1 MIKKSLLTFTFLL
14 LLLNGYSQNLKIS
27 KNKRYIETEDKKP
40 FLWIGDTAW
49 ELFHKLN
56 RKEANA
62 YLRKRAQQGFTVI
75 QAVILAENDGLRVP
89 NAYGDLPLHNLSPE
103 NPNEKYFEH
112 VDYIINKAEE
122 LGLYIAVLPTW
133 GDKVFSNRPGS
144 GPVVFN
150 ELNANIF
157 GEFLGRRYKRKPVIW
172 VLGGDR
178 NVENSE
184 VMNIWRSMA
193 RGLGKGDSGNH
204 LITYH
209 PAGEA
214 SSSQWF
220 QNEEWLD
227 FNMYQ
232 SGHADHFMKGYKF
245 AQNDYSRLPV
255 KPFVEAEPAYEDIP
269 VQFWSFIDWKSA
281 KKVPDSIL
289 NADSLLIDKSHFKK
303 GFFTDY
309 DVRVH
314 AYWNFLA
321 GACGYTYGNNAVWQM
336 FKKGASYTIPC
347 LTDWKEALNSPG
359 ANDMQHVKKLFT
371 LRSFSQIVPFQE
383 FIRGDNP
390 EDSTHVTA
398 ARAQDR
404 SFALV
409 YLSTGQTANL
419 NLDLLNGKKLAFWWY
434 NPRNGDRSKAKR
446 TKSIGRQQFSPPS
459 SGSGNDWVL
468 VFDRK

>member
-1 MIKKSLLTFTFLL
+1 MSA
-14 LLLNGYSQNLKIS
+14 S
-27 KNKRYIETEDKKP
+27 KRYIETQNKKP

-49 ELFHKLN
+49 ELFHKLT
-56 RKEANA
+56 REEADI
-62 YLRKRAQQGFTVI
+62 YLSKRAQQGFTVV
-75 QAVILAENDGLRVP
+75 QAVILAENDGLRTP
-89 NAYGDLPLHNLSPE
+89 NAYGDLPLNNLSPE
-103 NPNEKYFEH
+103 YPNEKYFEH

-122 LGLYIAVLPTW
+122 LGLFIAMLPTW
-133 GDKVFSNRPGS
+133 GDKVFSNRPGP

-150 ELNANIF
+150 ELNSGIF
-157 GEFLGRRYKRKPVIW
+157 GEFLGRRYREKPVIW

-178 NVENSE
+178 NIENDE

-193 RGLGKGDSGNH
+193 RGLSKGDNGNH

-232 SGHADHFMKGYKF
+232 SGHASRFMKVYKF
-245 AQNDYSRLPV
+245 AGDDYSKLPV
-255 KPFVEAEPAYEDIP
+255 KPFLEAEPAYEDIP
-269 VQFWSFIDWKSA
+269 VQFWNFIDWKNV

-289 NADSLLIDKSHFKK
+289 NADSLLIDRSHFKK

-336 FKKGASYTIPC
+336 FKKGAPYTIPC
-347 LTDWKEALNSPG
+347 LTDWEEALGSPG
-359 ANDMQHVKKLFT
+359 AYDMQHVKKLFT
-371 LRSFSQIVPFQE
+371 LRPFSQIVPFQE
-383 FIRGDNP
+383 FIRGENP
-390 EDSTHVTA
+390 EDSTHIRA
-398 ARAQDR
+398 ARAQDN

-409 YLSTGQTANL
+409 YLSTGQTADLNINL
-419 NLDLLNGKKLAFWWY
+419 LKSKKLLFWWY
-434 NPRNGDRSKAKR
+434 DPRNGSRSK
-446 TKSIGRQQFSPPS
+446 TKKVRPEVHRQFSPPS
-459 SGSGNDWVL
+459 SEFGNDWIL